1 MHGADPPAVT
11 AKPQARKAPLSA
23 YWVSNPVR
31 RIAAVAQ
38 SATPGARI
46 VIRDRT
52 HRLDGKMRR
61 ALICACLSKNGHGA
75 V

>member
-11 AKPQARKAPLSA
+11 AKPQARTVPLSA
-23 YWVSNPVR
+23 YWVSTPVR

-61 ALICACLSKNGHGA
+61 ALICACLSKNGHGT